1 MLTKSGQGNIPRDA
15 INLRGIK
22 MTNERETLFK
32 VEDSQLGKVKL
43 QKKDNE
49 YFLYVGNRDIQVD
62 TKLSTPAIVGSG
74 TRFI

>member
-1 MLTKSGQGNIPRDA
+1 
-15 INLRGIK
+15 

-74 TRFI
+74 TRLI